1 MKDRGKEVY
10 PRHVA
15 KVAYTM
21 RLENGSLDEIILC
34 DRSNEAL

>member
-15 KVAYTM
+15 EVAYTM
-21 RLENGSLDEIILC
+21 SLENGSLDEIIWC
-34 DRSNEAL
+34 YRSKEAL